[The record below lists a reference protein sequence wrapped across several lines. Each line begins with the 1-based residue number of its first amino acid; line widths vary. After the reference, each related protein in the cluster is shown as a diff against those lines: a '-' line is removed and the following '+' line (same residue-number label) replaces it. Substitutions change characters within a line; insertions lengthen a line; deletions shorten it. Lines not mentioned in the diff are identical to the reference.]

1 MARPVKLSGELISVS
16 VDGRGAAWCEGVFTG
31 DSEVVEMARNAST
44 FNTDIDVMGIPIQ
57 ADFESATG
65 ALAALYAYSPGRTI
79 LIQAPD
85 DLFDILDHQASLDE
99 PELWSA

>member
-1 MARPVKLSGELISVS
+1 MKLSGELISVS
-16 VDGRGAAWCEGVFTG
+16 IDGRGAAWCDGIFSG
-31 DSEVVEMARNAST
+31 DEEIVEMARNASI
-44 FNTDIDVMGIPIQ
+44 FSLEVDVMGIPIQ
-57 ADFESATG
+57 ADSDSTTG

-85 DLFDILDHQASLDE
+85 DIFDILDHQASLDE